1 LLSVRKNIFEE
12 YHKFFL
18 LATTIKHS
26 GHREEFERGL
36 KFSYMDKVA
45 GATTLATMSAFEF
58 QWKTAIEILIQ

>member
-1 LLSVRKNIFEE
+1 LSVRKNIFEE

-36 KFSYMDKVA
+36 KFSYIEKVENNFF
-45 GATTLATMSAFEF
+45 S
-58 QWKTAIEILIQ
+58 I

>member
-36 KFSYMDKVA
+36 KFSYIKKNN
-45 GATTLATMSAFEF
+45 GTFTTRKLITSLFERYR
-58 QWKTAIEILIQ
+58 ELVGM